1 MYAAART
8 SVDGDS
14 FFEAVK
20 SRRYTM
26 ARCKRIGM
34 SALLDMSA
42 DLCAD
47 MEQDEN
53 LYYKILGM
61 RRDARALLSA
71 ISSVSHVPV
80 IMRNSDMLR
89 CTDAA
94 RESMRVDAL
103 STDILSYALQKP
115 LHRDSESAVLV

>member
-1 MYAAART
+1 
-8 SVDGDS
+8 
-14 FFEAVK
+14 
-20 SRRYTM
+20 
-26 ARCKRIGM
+26 M